1 MSLLEIKSFVSSIK
15 PFNHLNNSELEEICS
30 HLDIVY
36 FQNNIEVLTPDKEI
50 EFLYF
55 IIKGVVQEKYDDEVL
70 SVYAENEFFDPFALI
85 KNEIK
90 RSYITV
96 QETICY
102 ALPKDIFLKY
112 MYKNEDLES
121 YFFSSISEKLNTSLQ
136 NEKNKEL
143 LSFAVAK
150 VEDAYLQK
158 PIYVNEAET
167 IHNTVTRLIHNKVE
181 SILVERADGEI
192 GIVTDSDFVKK
203 AMLNRVDL
211 DTPISEIATYGLV
224 SISADDFLFNA
235 QLIMSKKRLKRLLV
249 KKEDQIIGTLDVV
262 SLNSFFASH
271 THSTSSLIDNAVTI
285 EELKDASSRF
295 IRTIRTLYEKGIK
308 VKYISKLISQLNEK
322 LFEKLFELTAPEE
335 LKENSALIIMGS
347 EGRSEQILRTDQDN
361 ALILN
366 DAISISRD
374 EIMEYTKSFTEHL
387 LNFGYPLCDG
397 NIMISNPFWVK
408 TEKEFK
414 DIIFDWI
421 TKPSEE
427 GFMNLAIFYDA
438 ISVVGDS
445 KLLLDVKEYMFKI
458 CNNTNTF
465 YPFFAKPVLSFETPL
480 GLFSD
485 FVVDKDRHKD
495 ELDLK
500 KGGIFPIVHGVRSLA
515 IERKLSI
522 TSTFERLKEL
532 HKLGVID
539 EEFQYELIESFNF
552 LLTLRLKFRL
562 EKIDKHEALDNYINP
577 SHLTILEKDLLK
589 DSLKIVNKF
598 KKFLNYHFKIN
609 MIS

>member
-15 PFNHLNNSELEEICS
+15 PFNHLKNSELEEICS

>member
-1 MSLLEIKSFVSSIK
+1 MSLLEIKSFISSIK
-15 PFNHLNNSELEEICS
+15 PFNYLNNRELEEVCS

-36 FQNNIEVLTPDKEI
+36 FKNDIKILTPHEPV

-55 IIKGVVQEKYDDEVL
+55 IIKGVVQEKQEDEVI
-70 SVYAENEFFDPFALI
+70 SVYAENDFFNPLTLI
-85 KNEIK
+85 RNDIK
-90 RSYITV
+90 HTYVTV
-96 QETICY
+96 QESICY
-102 ALPKDIFLKY
+102 VLPKDIFLKY
-112 MYKNEDLES
+112 MYKNEEVES
-121 YFFSSISEKLNTSLQ
+121 YFFSSISEKLNNSLQ

-158 PIYVNEAET
+158 PIYVNEDET

-211 DTPISEIATYGLV
+211 DTPISSIATYGLI

-249 KKEDQIIGTLDVV
+249 KKDNEIIGTLDVV

-271 THSTSSLIDNAVTI
+271 TYSTGSLIDNAVTL

-335 LKENSALIIMGS
+335 LKENSSLIIMGS

-366 DAISISRD
+366 DNCTMNRD
-374 EIMEYTKSFTEHL
+374 EIMEYAQSFTNNL
-387 LNFGYPLCDG
+387 LDFGYPLCDG
-397 NIMISNPFWVK
+397 KIMVSNPFWVK
-408 TEKEFK
+408 TTKEYK

-421 TKPSEE
+421 TKPNEE
-427 GFMNLAIFYDA
+427 DFINLAIFYDA
-438 ISVVGDS
+438 ITVAGD
-445 KLLLDVKEYMFKI
+445 KELLKTIKEYMFKI
-458 CNNTNTF
+458 CKNTNTF
-465 YPFFAKPVLSFETPL
+465 YPYFAKAIISFETPL

-485 FVVDKDRHKD
+485 FVVDKDLHKD

-515 IERKLSI
+515 IEKHLNE
-522 TSTFERLKEL
+522 TSTFDRLKEL
-532 HKLGVID
+532 HYLGVLD
-539 EEFQYELIESFNF
+539 EEFKNELIESFNF

-562 EKIDKHEALDNYINP
+562 EKIDNHHNLDNYINP
-577 SHLTILEKDLLK
+577 SKLSILEKDLLK

-598 KKFLNYHFKIN
+598 KKFVNQHFKLH